1 MFGTAMSASRRSLL
15 PLVALL
21 GLGTAGLGG
30 PGTSALASAELPAAL
45 AARVMALL
53 PGPEQTVQVV
63 KRGSRIATV
72 NLQQHVTSVGGS
84 PAALRTVLASAA
96 RGQVPSYDARLGI
109 TREQF
114 GAYLAFQPV
123 LVPSGKSLKLP
134 LLRTSQRLTFPEQSS
149 VPALLRGL
157 SFDLR
162 SGEVQVP
169 EGFSFKPVRVSAS
182 TATDRSIDLRGGV
195 QWKMHGYDPISQNGI
210 HGQLSL
216 HQLGSGQVLLT
227 YQRTNMLRGV
237 PGEEA
242 EILLTYSR

>member
-1 MFGTAMSASRRSLL
+1 MSASRRSLL

-30 PGTSALASAELPAAL
+30 PGNQALASAESPAAL
-45 AARVMALL
+45 ATRVATLL
-53 PGPEQTVQVV
+53 PAAEQTAQLVN
-63 KRGSRIATV
+63 RGARIATV
-72 NLQQHVTSVGGS
+72 NLQQRVTSVGGS
-84 PAALRTVLASAA
+84 PAALRMVLASAA

-109 TREQF
+109 TREEF
-114 GAYLAFQPV
+114 GRYLAFQPV

-134 LLRTSQRLTFPEQSS
+134 LLRTPQRLTFPEQPG

-162 SGEVQVP
+162 SGEVEVP
-169 EGFSFKPVRVSAS
+169 EGFTFKPVRVPAS
-182 TATDRSIDLRGGV
+182 TASDRSIDLRGGV
-195 QWKMHGYDPISQNGI
+195 QWNLHGYDPISQNGI

-216 HQLGSGQVLLT
+216 HQLGSNQVLLT
-227 YQRTNMLRGV
+227 YHRTNMLRGV

-242 EILLTYSR
+242 EILLTYFR

>member
-1 MFGTAMSASRRSLL
+1 MSPTRRHPLL

-21 GLGTAGLGG
+21 GLGMAGVDS
-30 PGTSALASAELPAAL
+30 PGTLALASAELPTAL
-45 AARVMALL
+45 TARVAALL
-53 PGPEQTVQVV
+53 PEPDQTAQLVR
-63 KRGSRIATV
+63 RGSRIATV

-84 PAALRTVLASAA
+84 PAALRTVLATAA
-96 RGQVPSYDARLGI
+96 RGQVPSFDARLGI
-109 TREQF
+109 TREEF
-114 GAYLAFQPV
+114 RRYLAFQPV

-134 LLRTSQRLTFPEQSS
+134 LLRTPQRLTFPEQPS

-169 EGFSFKPVRVSAS
+169 EGFSFRPVRVSGNTAS
-182 TATDRSIDLRGGV
+182 DRSIDLRGGV

-227 YQRTNMLRGV
+227 YHRTNMLRGV

-242 EILLTYSR
+242 EILLTYAR